1 MKQQILER
9 ARGTVETFLR
19 EQYSDAALEVLSVN
33 PAAGGYG
40 DEFLW
45 IYLKYDDGKHG
56 KGVPDSSARLRLKGR
71 LRSELQGANVE
82 ASPVVSFIAES
93 EVEYEEV
100 YAGAASRIAEDPI
113 LALRGLGSE
122 VWADED
128 ADAYVLRQR
137 KGWQ

>member
-19 EQYSDAALEVLSVN
+19 EQYADAALEVLSVS
-33 PAAGGYG
+33 PEVDGYG
-40 DEFLW
+40 AEFLW

-71 LRSELQGANVE
+71 LRSELQGADVE

-93 EVEYEEV
+93 EVEYEEFHV
-100 YAGAASRIAEDPI
+100 GAASRIAEDPI

>member
-1 MKQQILER
+1 MKQQILDR

-19 EQYSDAALEVLSVN
+19 EQYADAALKVLSVN
-33 PAAGGYG
+33 PEVDGYG

-71 LRSELQGANVE
+71 LRSELQGADVE
-82 ASPVVSFIAES
+82 AFPVVSFIAES

-100 YAGAASRIAEDPI
+100 HVGAASRIAEDPI

-128 ADAYVLRQR
+128 ADPYVLRQR

>member
-19 EQYSDAALEVLSVN
+19 EQYADAALEVLSVN
-33 PAAGGYG
+33 PEVDGYG

-71 LRSELQGANVE
+71 LRSELQGADVE

-100 YAGAASRIAEDPI
+100 YAGAASRVAEDPI
-113 LALRGLGSE
+113 LALRGVGSE
-122 VWADED
+122 VWADDD
-128 ADAYVLRQR
+128 ADPYVLRQR